1 MKKLLALLLVLVML
15 FSFAACGGEE
25 ADAPKT
31 EEKKTQE
38 TQTAEEETGSI
49 PRGEVKDNVYTSAY
63 SGLTVT
69 LPEGAKW
76 KFSTDEEL
84 ASDMD
89 VSVSLLKNDLYAALS
104 QTSTAYDLKAM
115 DTVSGSSLEIS
126 YEFYTKTAEDYL
138 KSVKAKMDS
147 LSGVEYEIE
156 KEGETVTFGGK
167 EYLSAVYM
175 KESVGTTSNLNYFV
189 RVEEGILHVV
199 LFTEFY
205 GFQGDVA
212 TMFK

>member
-38 TQTAEEETGSI
+38 TQTEEEETGSI
-49 PRGEVKDNVYTSAY
+49 PRGELKDNVYTSAY

-69 LPEGAKW
+69 LPEGPKW
-76 KFSTDEEL
+76 KISTNEEL

-89 VSVSLLKNDLYAALS
+89 VSVSLLKKDLYAALG
-104 QTSTAYDLKAM
+104 QTSIAYDLKAV

-126 YEFYTKTAEDYL
+126 YEFYERTAEDYL
-138 KSVKAKMDS
+138 KSVKSKMDS
-147 LSGVEYEIE
+147 LSGIEYEVE
-156 KEGETVTFGGK
+156 KEGETVTLGGK
-167 EYLSAVYM
+167 EYLSAVYE
-175 KESVGTTSNLNYFV
+175 KESVGVTSTLNYFV
-189 RVEEGILHVV
+189 RVEDGILHVV
-199 LFTEFY
+199 LITEFY
-205 GFQGDVA
+205 GFEGDAA
-212 TMFK
+212 TMLK